1 MEIGTNT
8 DVVSEVKTKNKKQ
21 KQKIL
26 KKGGIDKKK
35 NERKSTTIKN
45 KSQIEEKNQK
55 EQNEL

>member
-8 DVVSEVKTKNKKQ
+8 EVVSEVKIKNKKQ